1 MEKLSTWINK
11 RKLILVKSLLLLNV
25 AFSTCTHSLLLILS
39 THPHPD
45 RCAYAPSAQNRAL
58 GPAARAERQQ
68 GKAPIASSEPSCR
81 TIRRPPRHIKKVAAR
96 GAGGSHTFSG
106 SLTVW
111 LAQLPDSRQVWS
123 PNQGTTRERQMDA
136 PLPSPAPASP
146 HFHEASFQA
155 VQRIWRV
162 IDRRTAKSVSDERH

>member
-68 GKAPIASSEPSCR
+68 GKAPVASSEPSCR

-96 GAGGSHTFSG
+96 ELVGLTPSRGHSRCGWLSFLTPGRCGAQTKGQPESDRWMPRSSRRPQLLLISTKPPSRQFSVSGGS
-106 SLTVW
+106 
-111 LAQLPDSRQVWS
+111 
-123 PNQGTTRERQMDA
+123 
-136 PLPSPAPASP
+136 
-146 HFHEASFQA
+146 
-155 VQRIWRV
+155 
-162 IDRRTAKSVSDERH
+162 